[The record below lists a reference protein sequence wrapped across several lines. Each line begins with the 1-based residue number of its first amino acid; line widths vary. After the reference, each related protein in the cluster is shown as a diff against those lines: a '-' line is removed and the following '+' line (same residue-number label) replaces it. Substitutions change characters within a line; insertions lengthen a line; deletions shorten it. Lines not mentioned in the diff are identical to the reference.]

1 MPWESLAPEAQQ
13 NVGEGSRLC
22 ASVLR
27 DGGESGAVG
36 GCPCSGGKQC
46 VCVGGVLIKGLGASV
61 GWSWSISAMPEG
73 WAMHKPS
80 SPTGGLS
87 SGGDGRGQ
95 VSCPAWPLGTLPNP
109 IAQAASLPVYYL
121 CCPRRRCLIRA
132 RPGPRAEGQTAC
144 SLLARDS
151 PLLLH
156 GGSGRK

>member
-1 MPWESLAPEAQQ
+1 
-13 NVGEGSRLC
+13 
-22 ASVLR
+22 
-27 DGGESGAVG
+27 
-36 GCPCSGGKQC
+36 
-46 VCVGGVLIKGLGASV
+46 
-61 GWSWSISAMPEG
+61 MPEG

-144 SLLARDS
+144 SLLAPCS
-151 PLLLH
+151 LETLLSCFMVAP
-156 GGSGRK
+156 GGSRESREWGGTWKGWRLAEGLAFSLIKLTDYPKC